1 MDIKTVELAKNQ
13 AEMCRVFGSTNRVL
27 ILWALGAQ
35 EMSVS
40 GIAAMIDASL
50 QNTSQ
55 HLRLMKDKN
64 ILSSRRVGNTIY
76 YRVEPDM
83 FELNCQLFTLAQQ
96 VALSDETKPTSYLPD
111 LEENDDGN

>member
-1 MDIKTVELAKNQ
+1 MDLKTIELAKNQ
-13 AEMCRVFGSTNRVL
+13 AEMCRVFGSANRVL
-27 ILWALGAQ
+27 ILWALGGQ

-40 GIAAMIDASL
+40 AIAEMIDASL

-76 YRVEPDM
+76 YRVRPDM
-83 FELNCQLFTLAQQ
+83 FEMNCQLFALAQQ
-96 VALSDETKPTSYLPD
+96 LTRINECDPAKYLITQEESD
-111 LEENDDGN
+111 G